1 MTPVTLSEHTDA
13 AATGAA
19 AATVTTGTAHATPFT
34 TVRRE
39 TPLVEADLGRLV
51 SPITLCP
58 ELTRR
63 RG

>member
-1 MTPVTLSEHTDA
+1 
-13 AATGAA
+13 
-19 AATVTTGTAHATPFT
+19 VTTGVAHATPFT

-51 SPITLCP
+51 SRITLCP